1 MKYYKRYRVRIK
13 PATAERSYPWYYSR
27 KDILPPEGVKN
38 NSTEWFDWMWG
49 NLLNEDGTPKGRNL
63 EGQDVIVEEHDHNSF
78 KGQYKYIGLAYLQ
91 AGKFGDYIHKD
102 DCEIRECLGE
112 FDVLGRKKK

>member
-1 MKYYKRYRVRIK
+1 MKYHKRYRVRIK
-13 PATAERSYPWYYSR
+13 PMTSERSYPWYYSR
-27 KDILPPEGVKN
+27 HDILPPEGIDR

-63 EGQDVIVEEHDHNSF
+63 EGQDVIVQEHDYHMF
-78 KGQYKYIGLAYLQ
+78 KGSYKYMGLAYLQ

-112 FDVLGRKKK
+112 FDALGRKKK